1 MSNQFV
7 SNVSDCPNYLND
19 SKAECMLIEKL
30 LFYENLKI
38 AR

>member
-19 SKAECMLIEKL
+19 SKAECVLIEKL